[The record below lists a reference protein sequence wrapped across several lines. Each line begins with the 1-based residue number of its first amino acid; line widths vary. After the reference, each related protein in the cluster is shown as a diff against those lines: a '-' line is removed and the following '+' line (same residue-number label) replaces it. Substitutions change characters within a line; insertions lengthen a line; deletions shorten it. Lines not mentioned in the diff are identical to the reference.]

1 MKKKLT
7 TKDGVKY
14 RRKRTVMFVDP
25 PSGWRHGFPCE
36 WDQEK
41 ETFEE
46 LLRRKGY
53 PERDFELAKTHSR
66 CWYEEVEL

>member
-1 MKKKLT
+1 
-7 TKDGVKY
+7 
-14 RRKRTVMFVDP
+14 MFVDP

-46 LLRRKGY
+46 LLKRKGY
-53 PERDFELAKTHSR
+53 PESNIEMALKYSR
-66 CWYEEVEL
+66 FWYEEVQE